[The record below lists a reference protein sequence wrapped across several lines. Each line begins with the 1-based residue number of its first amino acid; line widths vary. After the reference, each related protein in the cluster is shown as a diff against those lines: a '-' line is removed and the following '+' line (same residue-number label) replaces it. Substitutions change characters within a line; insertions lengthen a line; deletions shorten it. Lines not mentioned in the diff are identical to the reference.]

1 VGHKQQWT
9 GKMAFGLGKL
19 AVLESKLDIYE
30 DLSKEMLDKL
40 ERAVSTI
47 SENSNKI
54 AIVLERH
61 ENRLDESERADQLII
76 KMMEEMK
83 VREEKNHTILHDRI
97 DKIQKKVDANQ
108 KFVFGA
114 TAVIATVVTVLQV
127 SPPIIR
133 LLTPTQITSMMGT
146 AVVQRIV

>member
-1 VGHKQQWT
+1 
-9 GKMAFGLGKL
+9 MAFGLGKL

-61 ENRLDESERADQLII
+61 ENRLDEGDKANQAII
-76 KMMEEMK
+76 QMIKDHQKYDDRMFKNIDDKMGELEK
-83 VREEKNHTILHDRI
+83 TVEKN
-97 DKIQKKVDANQ
+97 N
-108 KFVFGA
+108 KFVIGA
-114 TAVIATVVTVLQV
+114 TAVIATFVTLLQV
-127 SPPIIR
+127 APPIVR
-133 LLTPTQITSMMGT
+133 LLTPPAT
-146 AVVQRIV
+146 AANMEVVKPL

>member
-1 VGHKQQWT
+1 
-9 GKMAFGLGKL
+9 MAFGLGKL

-61 ENRLDESERADQLII
+61 QNRLDEGDKSNQAII
-76 KMMEEMK
+76 
-83 VREEKNHTILHDRI
+83 T
-97 DKIQKKVDANQ
+97 
-108 KFVFGA
+108 
-114 TAVIATVVTVLQV
+114 TAVIATLVTGLQV
-127 SPPIIR
+127 APPIFR
-133 LLTPTQITSMMGT
+133 LLTPAANASMMTPGI
-146 AVVQRIV
+146 ALVNGSN

>member
-1 VGHKQQWT
+1 
-9 GKMAFGLGKL
+9 MAFGLGKL

-47 SENSNKI
+47 SDNSNKI

-61 ENRLDESERADQLII
+61 ENRLEEGEKANTAIIQMIKDHQKYDDRMFKQLDEKITELD
-76 KMMEEMK
+76 KK
-83 VREEKNHTILHDRI
+83 TEKNT
-97 DKIQKKVDANQ
+97 
-108 KFVFGA
+108 KFVIGA

-127 SPPIIR
+127 APPIAR
-133 LLTPTQITSMMGT
+133 LLTPQVSSVSMD
-146 AVVQRIV
+146 AVVMPVRELS

>member
-1 VGHKQQWT
+1 
-9 GKMAFGLGKL
+9 MAFGLGKL

-61 ENRLDESERADQLII
+61 ENRLDEGDKANQAII
-76 KMMEEMK
+76 QMIKDHQKYDDRMFNAIDEKMAGLE
-83 VREEKNHTILHDRI
+83 
-97 DKIQKKVDANQ
+97 KKVERNG
-108 KFVFGA
+108 KFVIGA
-114 TAVIATVVTVLQV
+114 TAVIATVVTLLQV
-127 SPPIIR
+127 APPIVR
-133 LLTPTQITSMMGT
+133 LLTNNSSTSTMTG
-146 AVVQRIV
+146 VEIVRPG